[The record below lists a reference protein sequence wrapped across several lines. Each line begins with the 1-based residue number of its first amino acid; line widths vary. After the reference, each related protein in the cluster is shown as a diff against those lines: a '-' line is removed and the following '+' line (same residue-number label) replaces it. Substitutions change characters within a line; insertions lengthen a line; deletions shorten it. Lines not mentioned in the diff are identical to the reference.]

1 MLQAQAG
8 PNGGMALFILS
19 LSILPLTMW
28 ALAHDDNGN
37 SKHIYTTTTTTTNNN
52 TTNNNNTHN
61 NDYNDN
67 ANEALAPYLYFKI
80 YVEDKALI
88 WGFGYT
94 FTSYNFKQTI

>member
-37 SKHIYTTTTTTTNNN
+37 SKHIYTTTTTNNN